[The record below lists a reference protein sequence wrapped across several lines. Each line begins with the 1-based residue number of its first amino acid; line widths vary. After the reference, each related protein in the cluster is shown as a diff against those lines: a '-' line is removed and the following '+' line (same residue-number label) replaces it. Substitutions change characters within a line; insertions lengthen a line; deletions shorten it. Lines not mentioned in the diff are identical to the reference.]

1 MALANRHS
9 GGKGVMKANGGKC
22 PEGVHFIEYENP
34 YGNGLPQAYDDTAS
48 GMDQNVKETLSDIK
62 RAWKPQRP

>member
-9 GGKGVMKANGGKC
+9 GGKGVLKANGGKC

-34 YGNGLPQAYDDTAS
+34 YGAGLPEAYNDTAE
-48 GMDQNVKETLSDIK
+48 GMDTSVKETLSDIK
-62 RAWKPQRP
+62 RNWKPQRP